1 VIKELYTAAMGMMS
15 QQTRLEV
22 ISNNIANAS
31 TVGFKRDSVFERNL
45 IDSKAN
51 LYNIVGSA
59 EQNDPPIGSYIDFH
73 KGSYDQTGN
82 DFDVAI
88 DGNGFF
94 LLNDEQGKEFLTRAG
109 NFKIN
114 QEGDVI
120 SANGKYLMAS
130 GGRINVYGTMQGDT
144 FNSDTR
150 KAEVR
155 IDNSGEI
162 FINNVSQG
170 NLDIVDTDSSYVAL
184 EKISSSDFILTGDNQ
199 YKKLANTNVNIRQG
213 WLENSNVNVVDEMV
227 EMINLQRQFEAGSKV
242 ITTNENTLEQ
252 SIALGKYY

>member
-1 VIKELYTAAMGMMS
+1 MTS

-51 LYNIVGSA
+51 LYNIAGSA
-59 EQNDPPIGSYIDFH
+59 EQNDPPIGSYIDFN
-73 KGSYDQTGN
+73 KGSFDQTDN

-88 DGNGFF
+88 DGDGFF

-130 GGRINVYGTMQGDT
+130 GGRINVYGTLQGDN

-150 KAEVR
+150 KAEVK

-170 NLDIVDTDSSYVAL
+170 NLDIVDTNSYTVL
-184 EKISSSDFILTGDNQ
+184 EKVSSSDFIVTGENQ
-199 YKKLANTNVNIRQG
+199 YQKLTNDKVNIRQG
-213 WLENSNVNVVDEMV
+213 WLENSNVNVIDEMV

>member
-1 VIKELYTAAMGMMS
+1 VIKELYTAAMGMTS

-45 IDSKAN
+45 LDSKAN
-51 LYNIVGSA
+51 LYNVAGSA
-59 EQNDPPIGSYIDFH
+59 EQNDPPIGSYIDFK

-82 DFDVAI
+82 DFDIAI
-88 DGNGFF
+88 DGEGFF

-120 SANGKYLMAS
+120 SANGKYLIAN
-130 GGRINVYGTMQGDT
+130 GGRINVYGTLQGDS

-150 KAEVR
+150 KAEVK

-162 FINNVSQG
+162 FINNISQG
-170 NLDIVDTDSSYVAL
+170 NLDIVDTNSYAVL
-184 EKISSSDFILTGDNQ
+184 EKVSSSDFILTDDNQ
-199 YKKLANTNVNIRQG
+199 YQLLTNDRVSIRQG
-213 WLENSNVNVVDEMV
+213 WLENSNVNVIDEMV

-252 SIALGKYY
+252 SISLGKYY

>member
-1 VIKELYTAAMGMMS
+1 MIKELYTAAMGMMS

-22 ISNNIANAS
+22 ISNNIANAQ

-59 EQNDPPIGSYIDFH
+59 EQNDPPIGSYIDFN

-82 DFDVAI
+82 DFDIAI
-88 DGNGFF
+88 DGDGFF

-120 SANGKYLMAS
+120 SANGKYLMAN
-130 GGRINVYGTMQGDT
+130 GGRINVFGTMQGDT

-170 NLDIVDTDSSYVAL
+170 NLDIVDTNSYAVL
-184 EKISSSDFILTGDNQ
+184 EKVSSSDFILTEDNQ
-199 YKKLANTNVNIRQG
+199 YQKLTNDRISIRQG
-213 WLENSNVNVVDEMV
+213 WLENSNVNVIDEMV

-252 SIALGKYY
+252 SIGLGKYY

>member
-1 VIKELYTAAMGMMS
+1 MIKELYTAAMGMMS
-15 QQTRLEV
+15 QHTRLEV

-59 EQNDPPIGSYIDFH
+59 EQNDPPIGSYIDFN

-82 DFDVAI
+82 DFDIAI
-88 DGNGFF
+88 DGDGFF

-120 SANGKYLMAS
+120 SANGKYLMAN
-130 GGRINVYGTMQGDT
+130 GGRINVFGTMQGDT

-170 NLDIVDTDSSYVAL
+170 NLDIVDTNSYAVL
-184 EKISSSDFILTGDNQ
+184 EKVSSSDFILTEDNQ
-199 YKKLANTNVNIRQG
+199 YQKLTNDRISIRQG
-213 WLENSNVNVVDEMV
+213 WLENSNVNVIDEMV

-252 SIALGKYY
+252 SIGLGKYY

>member
-1 VIKELYTAAMGMMS
+1 MIKELYTAAMGMMS

-59 EQNDPPIGSYIDFH
+59 EQNDPPIGSYIDFK

-82 DFDVAI
+82 DFDLAI
-88 DGNGFF
+88 DGDGFF

-114 QEGDVI
+114 HEGDLI

-130 GGRINVYGTMQGDT
+130 GGRINLFSTLQTDSI
-144 FNSDTR
+144 NSDAR
-150 KAEVR
+150 KTEIR

-162 FINNVSQG
+162 FINNVSHG
-170 NLDIVDTDSSYVAL
+170 YLEIVDTNSYEVL
-184 EKISSSDFILTGDNQ
+184 EKVSSSDFILTADNQ
-199 YKKLANTNVNIRQG
+199 YQKLTNDKISIRQG
-213 WLENSNVNVVDEMV
+213 WLENSNVNVIDEMV

-252 SIALGKYY
+252 SISLGKYY

>member
-1 VIKELYTAAMGMMS
+1 MIKELYTAAMGMMS

-59 EQNDPPIGSYIDFH
+59 EQNDPPIGSYIDFN

-82 DFDVAI
+82 ELDVAI

-130 GGRINVYGTMQGDT
+130 GSRINVYGTMQGDT
-144 FNSDTR
+144 FNSDSR

-162 FINNVSQG
+162 FINNISQG
-170 NLDIVDTDSSYVAL
+170 NLDIVDTNNPVVL
-184 EKISSSDFILTGDNQ
+184 EKISSSDFIITGDNQ
-199 YKKLANTNVNIRQG
+199 YQKLTNDKVNVRQG
-213 WLENSNVNVVDEMV
+213 WLENSNVNVIDEMV

>member
-1 VIKELYTAAMGMMS
+1 MIKELYTAAMGMMS

-22 ISNNIANAS
+22 ISNNIANAQ

-59 EQNDPPIGSYIDFH
+59 EQNDPPIGSYIDFN

-82 DFDVAI
+82 DFDIAI
-88 DGNGFF
+88 DGDGFF

-120 SANGKYLMAS
+120 SANGKYLIANS
-130 GGRINVYGTMQGDT
+130 GRINVFGTMQGDT

-170 NLDIVDTDSSYVAL
+170 NLDIVDTNSYAVL
-184 EKISSSDFILTGDNQ
+184 EKVSSSDFILTEDNQ
-199 YKKLANTNVNIRQG
+199 YQKLTNDRISIRQG
-213 WLENSNVNVVDEMV
+213 WLENSNVNVIDEMV

-252 SIALGKYY
+252 SIGLGKYY

>member
-1 VIKELYTAAMGMMS
+1 MIKELYTAAMGMMS

-59 EQNDPPIGSYIDFH
+59 EQNDPPIGSYIDFN

-82 DFDVAI
+82 DFDIAI
-88 DGNGFF
+88 DGDGFF

-120 SANGKYLMAS
+120 SANGKYLMAN
-130 GGRINVYGTMQGDT
+130 GGRINVFGTMQGDT

-170 NLDIVDTDSSYVAL
+170 NLDIVDTNSYAVL
-184 EKISSSDFILTGDNQ
+184 EKVSSSDFILTEDNQ
-199 YKKLANTNVNIRQG
+199 YQKLTNDRISIRQG
-213 WLENSNVNVVDEMV
+213 WLENSNVNVIDEMV

-252 SIALGKYY
+252 SIGLGKYY